1 MARRIK
7 RSQVSDMLSRNK
19 RIFGAKFEK
28 KNKELRTGSF
38 KIGVTK
44 HLQGGELKYNP
55 SDYDLIPVFDM
66 NKQAYRMINLN
77 TLIELTIKGEKI
89 EIEDD

>member
-1 MARRIK
+1 MSRTIK
-7 RSQVSDMLSRNK
+7 RSQVSDMLAQNK
-19 RIFGAKFEK
+19 RIFGALFQK
-28 KNKELRTGSF
+28 KNNELRTGSF

-44 HLQGGELKYNP
+44 HLQGGNLKYNP

-66 NKQAYRMINLN
+66 NKRAYRMINLK
-77 TLIELTIKGEKI
+77 TLIELTIKGERI